1 MKATSLNRSTS
12 KSRPALRLVSTKE
25 LPREDWL
32 QIRKQGIGSSDAAAA
47 VGLNPY
53 KSQLELWLE
62 KTGRDAGMPKADP
75 QDEESP
81 MYWGNVLEPIVAWHY
96 SKRTKNKVR
105 RINAVLQHPDPELP
119 WMLANIDREV
129 IGADDVQILECK
141 TAGING
147 ARLWKEGVPEYVQLQ
162 VMHQLAVTGK
172 QAADV
177 AVLLGG
183 QTLEIHRI
191 ERDEQMIARLIELE
205 RQFWH
210 YVETDTPPLADGTA
224 SAESALRCL
233 YPEDNSQV
241 IDFSQHAGLSAAY
254 IELKAV
260 RQSIADKEKREAE
273 LKQMLQQAM
282 GDASRAEFSSGY
294 VSWRKAKDSIGL
306 DVAQLLKDKPYLQ
319 AKYPLLKPGARRF
332 LVG

>member
-1 MKATSLNRSTS
+1 
-12 KSRPALRLVSTKE
+12 
-25 LPREDWL
+25 
-32 QIRKQGIGSSDAAAA
+32 
-47 VGLNPY
+47 
-53 KSQLELWLE
+53 
-62 KTGRDAGMPKADP
+62 
-75 QDEESP
+75 
-81 MYWGNVLEPIVAWHY
+81 
-96 SKRTKNKVR
+96 
-105 RINAVLQHPDPELP
+105 
-119 WMLANIDREV
+119 
-129 IGADDVQILECK
+129 
-141 TAGING
+141 
-147 ARLWKEGVPEYVQLQ
+147 

-210 YVETDTPPLADGTA
+210 YVETDTPPPADGTA

-233 YPEDNSQV
+233 YPEDNGQV
-241 IDFSQHAGLSAAY
+241 VDFSQHAGLSAAY

-282 GDASRAEFSSGY
+282 GEASRAEFSSGY

-306 DVAQLLKDKPYLQ
+306 DVTQLLKDKPYLL

>member
-1 MKATSLNRSTS
+1 
-12 KSRPALRLVSTKE
+12 
-25 LPREDWL
+25 
-32 QIRKQGIGSSDAAAA
+32 
-47 VGLNPY
+47 
-53 KSQLELWLE
+53 
-62 KTGRDAGMPKADP
+62 
-75 QDEESP
+75 
-81 MYWGNVLEPIVAWHY
+81 
-96 SKRTKNKVR
+96 
-105 RINAVLQHPDPELP
+105 
-119 WMLANIDREV
+119 MLANIDREV
-129 IGADDVQILECK
+129 TGAEDVQILECK

-183 QTLEIHRI
+183 QMLEIHRI

-205 RQFWH
+205 RKFWH
-210 YVETDTPPLADGTA
+210 YVETDTPPPADGTA

-233 YPEDNSQV
+233 YPEDNGQV
-241 IDFSQHAGLSAAY
+241 IDLSQHAGLSAAY

-306 DVAQLLKDKPYLQ
+306 DVAQLLQDKPYLQ